1 MNDNARGDLG
11 WLTARPIAHRG
22 LHDKSTG
29 IIENSHS
36 AFAAAMAH
44 DYAIECDL
52 QISGDGEAMVF
63 HDKKLGRLTG
73 ETGRVDQLSADHLGQ
88 IALSGSNDRPQT
100 LQQMLD
106 QVNDAVPLIIELKSH
121 WDGSE
126 RLAMRAC
133 KVLEQYRGRAAL
145 MSFDPVAMATVA
157 KFAPALIR
165 GGVAGLFDPAHW
177 PELPPEL
184 AEDLKTGAAMDRS
197 DPDFMSYSVKALD
210 GPVAKRFRAGGKPV
224 ICWTVRDHDTAKRVL
239 KLCDQITFEGFRA

>member
-1 MNDNARGDLG
+1 MNGNARGDLG

-22 LHDKSTG
+22 LHNKASG

-36 AFAAAMAH
+36 AFAAAITH

-63 HDKKLGRLTG
+63 HDKKLDRLTG
-73 ETGRVDQLSADHLGQ
+73 QTGHVNQLSADHLGQ
-88 IALSGSNDRPQT
+88 ITLAGSNDRPQT
-100 LQQMLD
+100 LQQMLE
-106 QVNDAVPLIIELKSH
+106 QVDGAVPLIIELKSH

-133 KVLEQYRGRAAL
+133 KILEQYHGRAAL
-145 MSFDPVAMATVA
+145 MSFDPVAMAAVA

-165 GGVAGLFDPAHW
+165 GGVAGLFEPARW
-177 PELPPEL
+177 PELPPDL
-184 AEDLKTGAAMDRS
+184 AEDLRTGAAMDRS
-197 DPDFMSYSVKALD
+197 DPDFMSYSVQALD
-210 GPVAKRFRAGGKPV
+210 GPFAKRFRAGGKPV
-224 ICWTVRDHDTAKRVL
+224 LCWTVRDRETAERAL

>member
-1 MNDNARGDLG
+1 MTGNARGELG

-22 LHDKSTG
+22 LHDKTRG
-29 IIENSHS
+29 IIENSHG

-73 ETGRVDQLSADHLGQ
+73 ETGRVDQLSAEHLGQ
-88 IALSGSNDRPQT
+88 IALSGSSDRPQT
-100 LQQMLD
+100 LQQLLD
-106 QVNDAVPLIIELKSH
+106 QVNDTVPLIIELKSH

-126 RLAMRAC
+126 RLAKRAC
-133 KVLEQYRGRAAL
+133 QVLGNYRGRAAL
-145 MSFDPVAMATVA
+145 MSFDPFAMAAVA
-157 KFAPALIR
+157 RFAPAVPR
-165 GGVAGLFDPAHW
+165 GGVADLFEPAHW
-177 PELPPEL
+177 PELPPGL
-184 AEDLKTGAAMDRS
+184 AEELQTGAAMDRS

-210 GPVAKRFRAGGKPV
+210 GAVASRFRATGKPV
-224 ICWTVRDHDTAKRVL
+224 ICWTVRDAATAKRAL